1 MEKKKKTPQC
11 FPPASAADR
20 SRSILRTQVP
30 LFTCPAA
37 AASPQRGGPPWGQ
50 LAPLRAFWKV
60 PLSPLSSA
68 LAVPPGAARGCGG
81 QQSSQVVSRARWY
94 PASTDCASTEIKEL
108 DLKVEQV
115 LLGLKQPSL
124 ISSLCTTA
132 TTQRQGTLR
141 GCLYR
146 GSSGQRFFFFLFMFL
161 KTGAKAS
168 NLSP

>member
-1 MEKKKKTPQC
+1 MLSSC
-11 FPPASAADR
+11 FCCRSLPEHTEDSGAAFYLPRCSCLPSAW
-20 SRSILRTQVP
+20 
-30 LFTCPAA
+30 
-37 AASPQRGGPPWGQ
+37 GPPWGQ

-68 LAVPPGAARGCGG
+68 LAVPLGAARGCGG

-115 LLGLKQPSL
+115 LLGLKQPLL

-146 GSSGQRFFFFLFMFL
+146 GSSGQRFFFFFL
-161 KTGAKAS
+161 CF
-168 NLSP
+168 